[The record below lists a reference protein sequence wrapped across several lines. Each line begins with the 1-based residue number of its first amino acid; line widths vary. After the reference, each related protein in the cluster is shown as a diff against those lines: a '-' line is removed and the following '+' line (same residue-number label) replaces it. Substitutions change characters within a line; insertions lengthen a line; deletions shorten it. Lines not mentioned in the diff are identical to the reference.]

1 MHPLDGM
8 RLKLVR
14 AKEHFDHLKREL
26 LAFDERKPYEG
37 VPEVSDDGMEWWIRA
52 VVREQVDPY
61 WSTMIGDVVHNMRS
75 ALDYLACE
83 LVIKNGGTV
92 TDTTQF
98 PIYEREDRFVRGSPR
113 RIGGMST
120 RAATLIETL
129 QPYYKPTPSEHPLA
143 TLAHLSNGDK
153 HRSLQVARWTTD
165 NLRQEV
171 EAIGAPIDNELV
183 EFHGGPIEDGTVVA
197 RFRFAP
203 IGANAPQQVKVHAQ
217 LTSYVLIENRWRPRR
232 LGGILNFI
240 EGDVVKR
247 FEPFFR

>member
-1 MHPLDGM
+1 
-8 RLKLVR
+8 
-14 AKEHFDHLKREL
+14 
-26 LAFDERKPYEG
+26 
-37 VPEVSDDGMEWWIRA
+37 MEWWIRA

-75 ALDYLACE
+75 ALVYLACE

-171 EAIGAPIDNELV
+171 EAIGAAVELDKLV
-183 EFHGGPIEDGTVVA
+183 VDGSKSKTGDHRAV
-197 RFRFAP
+197 FAP

-232 LGGILNFI
+232 LGGGILNFI
-240 EGDVVKR
+240 EGDGRQAIRALLPIRASCPIPSRLPFGPNRPRKG
-247 FEPFFR
+247 EPNGLHLQTRARGRDAR